1 MHCLFM
7 FSQRGAGADYEELQQ
22 GNNTCKSGNFN
33 PIETPLNRTHAR
45 APFPSGQSSDGT
57 GVTLGVK
64 SVLANQP
71 NNNINMCD
79 MHNKR
84 RHFEVTS
91 PSFVTLSSVRAYF
104 QSRHVCRQIYKQKQK
119 TQFTWFTSS
128 SFCLCCSFN
137 SPKAFPPKWNT
148 DGAKRRQNRRDL
160 ASTSHCNDW
169 N

>member
-45 APFPSGQSSDGT
+45 APFPSGQSSDET
-57 GVTLGVK
+57 GVMLGVK
-64 SVLANQP
+64 SVLANQPNP

-104 QSRHVCRQIYKQKQK
+104 QSRHVCRQIYKQNKK
-119 TQFTWFTSS
+119 HHLPGSPPPVFAFVALLTARRLFLLNGTQTERKDVKIDVT
-128 SFCLCCSFN
+128 
-137 SPKAFPPKWNT
+137 
-148 DGAKRRQNRRDL
+148 
-160 ASTSHCNDW
+160 
-169 N
+169 